1 MVAARKSWFAWLVA
15 LALALLPLHGMASS
29 PADAATP
36 QGHCDTPQSPGQGD
50 PDAAPDAGKGS
61 ICSHCAACHAVQEQ
75 TVAALELP
83 GHVAAPAPGSEPRL
97 TGRSPPPEQHPP
109 LA

>member
-1 MVAARKSWFAWLVA
+1 MNAARRSWFAWLVA
-15 LALALLPLHGMASS
+15 LALALLPLHGMAVA
-29 PADAATP
+29 PVAAAAAA
-36 QGHCDTPQSPGQGD
+36 QGHCDAPQSSDQGN
-50 PDAAPDAGKGS
+50 PDATKGS

-75 TVAALELP
+75 TVAVLELP
-83 GHVAAPAPGSEPRL
+83 GHVAAPVPGVVPRL